1 VVSPKHRMDFG
12 GLVPFTAQMPNPQPA
27 VHPVDRV
34 PAWTQDRPG
43 TTLDNAFVVV
53 HREWNGW
60 RNAMVRLAHLNE
72 IRWVQPPGAPRP
84 LIHAQVNCRDVYS
97 GDLQHDCEPTSA
109 PHPLLVWAL
118 KSHSAPLVFAE
129 LARRATEFS
138 CRS

>member
-1 VVSPKHRMDFG
+1 MDFG
-12 GLVPFTAQMPNPQPA
+12 RPVPFTAQMPEPHTTARQPILE
-27 VHPVDRV
+27 RV
-34 PAWTQDRPG
+34 PAWSQDRPG
-43 TTLDNAFVVV
+43 TTLDHAFVVV

-60 RNAMVRLAHLNE
+60 RNAMVRLAHLKE
-72 IRWVQPPGAPRP
+72 VRWVQPPGAPRP
-84 LIHAQVNCRDVYS
+84 LIQAQVTCCDVHS

-118 KSHSAPLVFAE
+118 KTHSAPRVFAE